1 MIGKR
6 LAIALLTAGIASAA
20 IALPAAAANP
30 SCTAQFVSETAR
42 VARPFGQQVVV
53 PEVRS
58 LSLGGPNVGQ
68 EVKIVFATAD
78 RTACPFAP

>member
-6 LAIALLTAGIASAA
+6 LVIAILTGALAGAVL
-20 IALPAAAANP
+20 ALPVAASNP
-30 SCTAQFVSETAR
+30 SCTAQFVSQTAR

-53 PEVRS
+53 PEVRN
-58 LSLGGPNVGQ
+58 LSLGGPNLGQ
-68 EVKIVFATAD
+68 EVKVVFATAD